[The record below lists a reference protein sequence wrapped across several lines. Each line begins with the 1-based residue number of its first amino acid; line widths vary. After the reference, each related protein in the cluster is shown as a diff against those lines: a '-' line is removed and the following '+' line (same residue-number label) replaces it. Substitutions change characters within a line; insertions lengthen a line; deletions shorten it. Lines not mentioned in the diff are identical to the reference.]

1 MRRAIEA
8 ADFPLPYKRYSFTLG
23 LETPEGVWLSG
34 HSASRLDPARGE
46 IVAEGDIVAQSRTA
60 YDKIA
65 MILAAA
71 GLGFRDVVR
80 TVDYVTADGI
90 EDYPRTAA
98 LRRELFGDSPPVTNT
113 VVVKRLLRPT
123 ALIEVEV
130 FASRRG
136 SQLVQVDPA
145 IDGLHRAQARRV
157 GDVVYVAAQLPFR
170 PGASEIV
177 APGDIGAQTRQIYE
191 NAGRI
196 LHAAGLGWESVVK
209 TVEFLPPAGLA
220 GYKDTGRVRREF
232 LGPRY
237 PVATGII
244 MPRLAHPDALLQVDF
259 VASHQ
264 PKEIANPGWTRY
276 EKLTYAPGLKAGKM
290 LFLAGQGSL
299 NPETHGV
306 EHEGDIVAQTRY
318 VYENI
323 VRVVRAA
330 GGGAES
336 LVKTIEFVTPAA
348 LPRYRETAAVRKEL
362 FPEPYPAATGIVCEA
377 LLRPEMLIEVDAW
390 AVLP

>member
-1 MRRAIEA
+1 MRQAIEA

-23 LETPEGVWLSG
+23 LDTPEGVWLSG

-46 IVAEGDIVAQSRTA
+46 IVAEGDIVTQSRMA
-60 YDKIA
+60 YEKIGL
-65 MILAAA
+65 ILEAA
-71 GLGFRDVVR
+71 GLSFRDVVR

-90 EDYPRTAA
+90 DDYPRTAA
-98 LRRELFGDSPPVTNT
+98 LRREIFGDSPPVTNT

-123 ALIEVEV
+123 ALIEIEV

-136 SQLVQVDPA
+136 SALIAVEPPVDA
-145 IDGLHRAQARRV
+145 MHRAQARRV
-157 GDVVYVAAQLPFR
+157 GDVVYIAAQLPFK
-170 PGASEIV
+170 PETGELA
-177 APGDIGAQTRQIYE
+177 APGDIVGQARQIYE

-196 LHAAGLGWESVVK
+196 LQAAGLGWEHVVK

-220 GYKDTGRVRREF
+220 SYKDTGRVRREF

-244 MPRLAHPDALLQVDF
+244 MPRLPHPAALLQVDF

-264 PKEIANPGWTRY
+264 PKEVVNPGWSRY
-276 EKLTYAPGLKAGKM
+276 EKLTYVPGLKAGKM
-290 LFLAGQGSL
+290 LFLAGQGAL
-299 NPETHGV
+299 NPETQAV

-323 VRVVRAA
+323 LRVVRAA
-330 GGGAES
+330 GGGPES

-362 FPEPYPAATGIVCEA
+362 FPEPYPVATGIVCEA